1 MPGCTPSNQSPS
13 TPAIANHQRVLD
25 LDEFPSF
32 PPNIQFAEHGAGHRH
47 LQHCQKDQHQ
57 ERGLDLPP
65 NSFRESTRSIIR
77 SSMKKLIAILPGKLP
92 AAAALATIALF
103 LGLGTVIRGSLPAA
117 WRILSVP
124 ALDPTFA
131 DTRTVTR
138 SIDCLLSGQDP
149 YVVRSFDPWH
159 RVYNYPPIWLDLR
172 YLGVTGRSTHLLG
185 VLMALLLASS
195 LLLLFSATR
204 LGSALV
210 VFLAIFSG
218 PVFLAMERGNID
230 QVLFALLVFG
240 FFMIERTRDS
250 ARTFF
255 ECSLIVVL
263 TILKIFPLAA
273 VVVLAKNRQRL
284 QVAAL
289 TVVVSVAALL
299 VTCGQDLPKVF
310 ANTPRIADTSFGG
323 YTFFLAIS
331 HAISHGIHGIHGI
344 HGLPIALKINPRI
357 ALIGSLVLALLSIV
371 AGLKYRT
378 HLDKFL
384 PSLDFC
390 RARGCIAV
398 SCLAIYIFVFV
409 AGANF
414 NYRLIFLLGVLG
426 YLVEDIEQTR
436 TSRSLPPAVAI
447 VFFCLIPLRLV
458 LLREVLDG
466 LIFCAAC
473 AWLSTQL
480 FDRMQA
486 KSDISAFLPAS

>member
-1 MPGCTPSNQSPS
+1 
-13 TPAIANHQRVLD
+13 
-25 LDEFPSF
+25 
-32 PPNIQFAEHGAGHRH
+32 
-47 LQHCQKDQHQ
+47 
-57 ERGLDLPP
+57 
-65 NSFRESTRSIIR
+65 
-77 SSMKKLIAILPGKLP
+77 MKKLITILSRKVPV
-92 AAAALATIALF
+92 AAALATIALF
-103 LGLGTVIRGSLPAA
+103 LGLGTVVRGSVPAA
-117 WRILSVP
+117 WRILRIP

-131 DTRTVTR
+131 DTRTVTN

-149 YVVRSFDPWH
+149 YVVRSFDPWQ

-172 YLGVTGRSTHLLG
+172 YLGITGRSTNLLG
-185 VLMALLLASS
+185 AFMALLLASS
-195 LLLLFSATR
+195 LFLLFSATR

-210 VFLAIFSG
+210 VFLAIISG
-218 PVFLAMERGNID
+218 PVLFAMERGNID

-263 TILKIFPLAA
+263 TILKIFPIAA
-273 VVVLAKNRQRL
+273 VVVLLKNRQRL
-284 QVAAL
+284 LLAAL
-289 TVVVSVAALL
+289 TIVVSVAALL
-299 VTCGQDLPKVF
+299 VTCGQDLPRVF
-310 ANTPRIADTSFGG
+310 ANTPRIAAETSFGG
-323 YTFFLAIS
+323 YTFFVAIS
-331 HAISHGIHGIHGI
+331 HAI
-344 HGLPIALKINPRI
+344 HGLPTALRINPRI
-357 ALIGSLVLALLSIV
+357 ALIGSLLLALLSVV

-398 SCLAIYIFVFV
+398 SCLAIYIFIFLV
-409 AGANF
+409 GANF

-447 VFFCLIPLRLV
+447 VFFCLIPFRLV

-473 AWLSTQL
+473 AWLSAQL
-480 FDRMQA
+480 LDRIQA
-486 KSDISAFLPAS
+486 RNDLPAVLPAS

>member
-1 MPGCTPSNQSPS
+1 
-13 TPAIANHQRVLD
+13 
-25 LDEFPSF
+25 
-32 PPNIQFAEHGAGHRH
+32 
-47 LQHCQKDQHQ
+47 
-57 ERGLDLPP
+57 
-65 NSFRESTRSIIR
+65 
-77 SSMKKLIAILPGKLP
+77 MKKLITILSRKVP

-117 WRILSVP
+117 WRILRIP

-131 DTRTVTR
+131 DTRTVTN

-149 YVVRSFDPWH
+149 YVVRSFDPWQ

-172 YLGVTGRSTHLLG
+172 YLGITGRSTNFLG

-210 VFLAIFSG
+210 VFLAIISG
-218 PVFLAMERGNID
+218 PVLFAMERGNID

-263 TILKIFPLAA
+263 TILKIFPISA
-273 VVVLAKNRQRL
+273 VVVLLKNRQRL
-284 QVAAL
+284 LLAAL

-299 VTCGQDLPKVF
+299 ATCGQHLPKVF
-310 ANTPRIADTSFGG
+310 ANTPRIAETSFGG
-323 YTFFLAIS
+323 YTFFVAIS
-331 HAISHGIHGIHGI
+331 HAM

-357 ALIGSLVLALLSIV
+357 ALLGSLVLALLSIV

-414 NYRLIFLLGVLG
+414 NYRLIFLLGVLA

-447 VFFCLIPLRLV
+447 VFFCLIPFRLV

-480 FDRMQA
+480 FDRIQA
-486 KSDISAFLPAS
+486 SSDLPAFLPAS